1 MIEHLNQILF
11 VVGLVTWI
19 GWVLFKRYINPD
31 LDHHEASPPPTEEQL
46 RWHVWNMRK
55 DLSMLAVTNF
65 AILLVLVFSL
75 VLKL

>member
-1 MIEHLNQILF
+1 MEHLNQILF
-11 VVGLVTWI
+11 LVGLITWI

-31 LDHHEASPPPTEEQL
+31 LDHHVASEPPNEAQL
-46 RWHVWNMRK
+46 RWHIWNMRK
-55 DLSMLAVTNF
+55 DISMLAVTNF